1 MKTFLRSMV
10 CVVVLLTGACSADS
24 GLPFYADRTFT
35 PAWSP
40 VAHVVTEASA
50 SDEEFLDQ
58 TGRSFRPADMA
69 GSVHIV
75 SFMFTRCSSIC
86 PPLITSL
93 RRVQTA
99 LAGTGVTVLSYSVTP
114 DLDPPAVLAQ
124 FGREKGVDPTRWRLL
139 SGSASGVRS
148 VAHDLYFADD
158 EGMRMSLEDPNAF
171 LHTEK
176 LLLVDREGRIRGVY
190 NGTQAFEIDK
200 LLADVRV
207 LTD

>member
-1 MKTFLRSMV
+1 MRLVISAA
-10 CVVVLLTGACSADS
+10 LLMLAAGAGACRSDS

-40 VAHVVTEASA
+40 VDHAVTTA
-50 SDEEFLDQ
+50 
-58 TGRSFRPADMA
+58 PA
-69 GSVHIV
+69 GSERFTDQAGRAFTPSDMQGTVHVV

-93 RRVQTA
+93 RRVQAATA
-99 LAGTGVTVLSYSVTP
+99 GSGAVLLSYSVTP
-114 DLDPPAVLAQ
+114 DIDPPAVLAQ
-124 FGREKGVDPTRWRLL
+124 FGRDKGVDPARWKLL
-139 SGSASGVRS
+139 SGSVAGVRR

-158 EGMRMSLEDPNAF
+158 EGMRKSLENPDAF

-176 LLLVDREGRIRGVY
+176 LLLVDRQGRIRGVY

-200 LLADVRV
+200 LLADLRV

>member
-1 MKTFLRSMV
+1 MRLVMGAS
-10 CVVVLLTGACSADS
+10 LLLLAVGVSACSTDG

-40 VAHVVTEASA
+40 VAHVVTKASA
-50 SDEEFLDQ
+50 ADEAFVDQ
-58 TGRSFRPADMA
+58 TGRSFRPSDMA
-69 GSVHIV
+69 GSVHVV

-86 PPLITSL
+86 PPLMTSL
-93 RRVQTA
+93 RRVQA
-99 LAGTGVTVLSYSVTP
+99 GLAGMDVTVLSYSVTP
-114 DLDPPAVLAQ
+114 DIDPPAVLAQ
-124 FGREKGVDPTRWRLL
+124 FGRDKGVDPARWRLL
-139 SGSASGVRS
+139 SGTASGVRR

-158 EGMRMSLEDPNAF
+158 EGMRMSLEDPDAF

-176 LLLVDREGRIRGVY
+176 LLLVDRDGRIRGVY

-200 LLADVRV
+200 LLSDLRV